1 MKVKMKILFSND
13 IFLGQKFGGISNYF
27 MNLIN
32 RLPHD
37 ELGLMPMV
45 HCDNIYLKANGY
57 NSNLIFRVFNFPRL
71 ASLIHKIY
79 KFVFI
84 KYSRY
89 DIFHPTYYSNYMVHH
104 LPENKKLVLTVYD
117 MIHEKFPQ
125 FFNSSSMEY
134 QCKQRLCERADLIL
148 AISETTKHDI
158 IDIFKIQPEK
168 IKVIYLATDFKVL
181 NEVSNLINWLPEKYI
196 LFVGTRGGYKNFNWM
211 LKNIANVLIE
221 QNVKLLVIGSKFST
235 EEIKLI
241 TDYNVAHLVIQN
253 NVTEPYLLQE
263 IYSRAQMFIFPSLYE
278 GFGIPIL
285 EAFASKVPVLL
296 PRASCFP
303 EIAGDAAI
311 YYEVNNEVDFYN
323 KSSQLLKD
331 KSLKLKLIDSGLERL
346 EQFSWDKTANQTYK
360 AYEELLNNGNK
371 L

>member
-1 MKVKMKILFSND
+1 MKILFSND

-32 RLPHD
+32 RLSHD
-37 ELGLMPMV
+37 ELSLMPMV
-45 HCDNIYLKANGY
+45 HCENVYLRANGY
-57 NSNLIFRVFNFPRL
+57 KSNLIFRVFNFSRF

-89 DIFHPTYYSNYMVHH
+89 DIFHPTYYSNYMVNH
-104 LPENKKLVLTVYD
+104 LPKDRKLVLTVYD

-134 QCKQRLCERADLIL
+134 QCKQKLCERADLIL
-148 AISETTKHDI
+148 AISETTKRDI

-196 LFVGTRGGYKNFNWM
+196 LFVGTRSGYKNFNWM
-211 LKNIANVLIE
+211 LKNIAKVLIE
-221 QNVKLLVIGSKFST
+221 QNIKLLVIGSKFSI
-235 EEIKLI
+235 EEIQLI
-241 TDYNVAHLVIQN
+241 NECNVTDLVIQN
-253 NVTEPYLLQE
+253 NVTESYLLQE
-263 IYSRAQMFIFPSLYE
+263 IYSRAQLFIFPSLYE

-303 EIAGDAAI
+303 EIADDAAV
-311 YYEVNNEVDFYN
+311 YYEVNNEIDFYD
-323 KSSQLLKD
+323 KSSKLLND
-331 KSLKLKLIDSGLERL
+331 QDLRLKLIENGVDRL
-346 EQFSWDKTANQTYK
+346 EEFSWHKTANQTYQ
-360 AYEELLNNGNK
+360 AYKELLNNGSRQ
-371 L
+371 